1 MPGTCE
7 HFCTPVIHPI
17 TGKSITNYK
26 KLAADPV
33 MRDTWARAFGQEFRN
48 LAQGDDATT
57 MPGTDSIF
65 VLTYDQIQ
73 QIPCDRTITYTWIV
87 VDYRLQ
93 KTDPNRV
100 RLTAGGNLLEYPG
113 ELTTRTA
120 DLTTTKMLWNSVIST
135 KDARYLCLDI
145 KNIYLGTPMDRFEY
159 MKMPLDIFPPTT
171 VEQYNLMEHTHN
183 GFVYLEIRK
192 AIYGLPQAG
201 ILANKLLRQRL
212 RPAGYYEVAHTPSL
226 WKHTTRHI
234 QFTLTVDNFGV
245 KYVGKDNADHLI
257 AALRKHYEVEEDW
270 KGSLYCGITLNWN
283 YAQGHV
289 DISMPG
295 YVDKLLA

>member
-1 MPGTCE
+1 
-7 HFCTPVIHPI
+7 
-17 TGKSITNYK
+17 
-26 KLAADPV
+26 
-33 MRDTWARAFGQEFRN
+33 
-48 LAQGDDATT
+48 
-57 MPGTDSIF
+57 
-65 VLTYDQIQ
+65 
-73 QIPCDRTITYTWIV
+73 
-87 VDYRLQ
+87 
-93 KTDPNRV
+93 
-100 RLTAGGNLLEYPG
+100 
-113 ELTTRTA
+113 
-120 DLTTTKMLWNSVIST
+120 MLWNSVIST

-145 KNIYLGTPMDRFEY
+145 KNFYLGTPMDRFEY

-295 YVDKLLA
+295 YVNKLLARFDHKPPARPQNSPHAAPPRLFGKEAQTPLDHDPEPILPPDRIKRIQQIIGTIMYYTRAVDLTTLIALSSIAAEQTKATENMEKRVAQLLDYLHTHKDATI